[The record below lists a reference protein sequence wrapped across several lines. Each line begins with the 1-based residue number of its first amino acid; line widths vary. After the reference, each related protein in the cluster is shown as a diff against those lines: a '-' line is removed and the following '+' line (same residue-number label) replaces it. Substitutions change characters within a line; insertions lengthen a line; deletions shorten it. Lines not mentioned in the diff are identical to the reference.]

1 MDKFNPP
8 IKKNQPPSLLEFFN
22 NITTT
27 DNLMK
32 DISNAKFCWHSLL
45 VEGHITNIVAEAN
58 AGKTTIMI
66 QAAKDMA
73 LNGYQVIYINV
84 DASASDLKY
93 YHKHSVENNYK
104 LISPDLS
111 NKSTQEI
118 MNMLSSKA
126 KSEEKFEGVVL
137 ILDTLKKFVDLM
149 SKGGSREFFRV
160 MRSLTAKGMTVVCL
174 GHCNKHKIDGKLK
187 YEGTGEVRNDVD
199 ELIYLYPEKQ
209 PNGSITVS
217 TEIDKRR
224 SDAENKTFVIDKNR
238 SVSVKDEFV
247 DNKKKALLQREFNE
261 DFPLIKF
268 IQDSL
273 KNGCKSVTELRSIS
287 LNMNPSYSRKA
298 IEKIALKYSKDFN
311 DQPLWES
318 HPAPKNGIK
327 YQLIKQQIE
336 GGGK

>member
-8 IKKNQPPSLLEFFN
+8 TKKNQPPSLLEFFN

-27 DNLMK
+27 DNLMEH
-32 DISNAKFCWHSLL
+32 ISNAEFCWHSLL
-45 VEGHITNIVAEAN
+45 VKGHITNIVAEAN

-73 LNGYQVIYINV
+73 SSGYEVIYVNV

-93 YHKHSVENNYK
+93 YHKHSVKNNYK

-118 MNMLSSKA
+118 MNMLSLKA
-126 KSEEKFEGVVL
+126 KSEERFEGIVL

-174 GHCNKHKIDGKLK
+174 GHCNKHKVDGKLK

-209 PNGSITVS
+209 QDGSITVS

-224 SDAENKTFVIDKNR
+224 SDAKDMTFLIDKNR
-238 SVSVKDEFV
+238 NVTAKTEFI
-247 DNKKKALLQREFNE
+247 DNKQKDLLQREFAK
-261 DFPLIKF
+261 DLPIISFIKECLA
-268 IQDSL
+268 S
-273 KNGCKSVTELRSIS
+273 GSKSVTDLKAIS
-287 LNMNPSYSRKA
+287 LNKNPSYSRKC

-311 DQPLWES
+311 DQPIWES
-318 HPAPKNGIK
+318 HPALKNGIK
-327 YQLIKQQIE
+327 YQLINQQTGRGE
-336 GGGK
+336 M

>member
-8 IKKNQPPSLLEFFN
+8 PKKNQPPSLLEFFN

-27 DNLMK
+27 DNLMEH
-32 DISNAKFCWHSLL
+32 ISNAEFCWHSLL
-45 VEGHITNIVAEAN
+45 VKGHITNIVAEAN

-73 LNGYQVIYINV
+73 SIGYEVIYVNV

-118 MNMLSSKA
+118 MNMLSLKA
-126 KSEEKFEGVVL
+126 KSEERFDGIAL

-160 MRSLTAKGMTVVCL
+160 MRSLTAKGMTVICL

-209 PNGSITVS
+209 QDGSILVS

-224 SDAENKTFVIDKNR
+224 SDARDMTFVIDKKRN
-238 SVSVKDEFV
+238 VSVKSEFV
-247 DNKKKALLQREFNE
+247 DNKQKALLQREF
-261 DFPLIKF
+261 DKDLPLIKF
-268 IQDSL
+268 IQESL
-273 KNGCKSVTELRSIS
+273 KNGSKSVTELRAIS

-311 DQPLWES
+311 DQPLWGS
-318 HPAPKNGIK
+318 HPAQKNGIK
-327 YQLIKQQIE
+327 YKLINQQIGRGE
-336 GGGK
+336 I

>member
-1 MDKFNPP
+1 MDKFSPP
-8 IKKNQPPSLLEFFN
+8 IKKNQPPSLLEFFS

-27 DNLMK
+27 EKLMK
-32 DISNAKFCWHSLL
+32 DISNAEFCWHNLL
-45 VEGHITNIVAEAN
+45 VNGHITNIVAEAN
-58 AGKTTIMI
+58 AGKTTIML

-73 LNGYQVIYINV
+73 SDGYEVIYVNV

-104 LISPDLS
+104 LISPDLT
-111 NKSTQEI
+111 NTSTNEI
-118 MNMLSSKA
+118 MNMLSLKA
-126 KSEEKFEGVVL
+126 KSEERFEGIVL

-209 PNGSITVS
+209 QDGSIVVS

-224 SDAENKTFVIDKNR
+224 SDAKNMTFLIGKNR
-238 SVSVKDEFV
+238 NVSVKGEFI
-247 DNKKKALLQREFNE
+247 DNKQKALQQREFSE
-261 DFPLIKF
+261 DLPLIKF
-268 IQDSL
+268 IQESL
-273 KNGCKSVTELRSIS
+273 KNGGMSVTELRSIS

-311 DQPLWES
+311 DQPFWES

-327 YQLIKQQIE
+327 YQLINQQVE
-336 GGGK
+336 GGKK